1 MSDFIG
7 EGAYIKDVDG
17 YQFLIGNVRQPETFL
32 KSLAGE
38 ISDAES
44 INSS

>member
-17 YQFLIGNVRQPETFL
+17 YQFLIGNVRHYIEIILMDNFETNCRV
-32 KSLAGE
+32 
-38 ISDAES
+38 S
-44 INSS
+44 IPHR